1 MSEYGN
7 GYDSNNMMGSTN
19 FNDLINSYDYK
30 SSRNKIFKPQN
41 QEFRW
46 KELMRLNPEYIR
58 KTNDLTT
65 LEPYVENI
73 LHSNLKN
80 EDYQNLPGEYIAQL
94 ISLLQITNEYLMYSQ
109 QKLEKE
115 NDNLKKQMNEYNQIK
130 EQNKKYEKII
140 KDYKRGNKEKDEILK
155 TYQVIVKNGQNYH

>member
-80 EDYQNLPGEYIAQL
+80 EDYQNLPGEYIAKL

-109 QKLEKE
+109 QKLEI
-115 NDNLKKQMNEYNQIK
+115 KQNVVNSLGMFLAIIEAYLMRKGITIK
-130 EQNKKYEKII
+130 PIFC
-140 KDYKRGNKEKDEILK
+140 LL
-155 TYQVIVKNGQNYH
+155 

>member
-58 KTNDLTT
+58 KTNDGSYKNFVTDRAGFGIAFWTYHQRKRALLAMCKGKIGDLHCQLNFLVKEIHGQKKLYSILTT
-65 LEPYVENI
+65 TKDVNTACDRVLIDFENG
-73 LHSNLKN
+73 KN
-80 EDYQNLPGEYIAQL
+80 YKKKI
-94 ISLLQITNEYLMYSQ
+94 NERRSFCRRFL
-109 QKLEKE
+109 
-115 NDNLKKQMNEYNQIK
+115 
-130 EQNKKYEKII
+130 
-140 KDYKRGNKEKDEILK
+140 
-155 TYQVIVKNGQNYH
+155 